1 MDGRQK
7 GKQHEEV
14 KMREAK
20 IKIRYKDEQ
29 YELITAIL
37 HTLEEASEQYDA
49 ISDQIR
55 IVKGAEP
62 LWKADDEKA

>member
-1 MDGRQK
+1 
-7 GKQHEEV
+7 
-14 KMREAK
+14 MREAK
-20 IKIRYKDEQ
+20 IKIRFKDEQ

-37 HTLEEASEQYDA
+37 HALEGASEQYDA

-62 LWKADDEKA
+62 LWRVDDEKA

>member
-1 MDGRQK
+1 
-7 GKQHEEV
+7 
-14 KMREAK
+14 MREAK
-20 IKIRYKDEQ
+20 IRIRYKDEQ

-37 HTLEEASEQYDA
+37 HALEGASEQYDA

-62 LWKADDEKA
+62 LWGANDEEV

>member
-1 MDGRQK
+1 
-7 GKQHEEV
+7 
-14 KMREAK
+14 MREAK

-29 YELITAIL
+29 YQLVTAIL
-37 HTLEEASEQYDA
+37 HALEEASEQYDA

-62 LWKADDEKA
+62 LWRAEDEKA